1 MDLIIIILV
10 LLVLLIVFVAFIYNR
25 LVALRNRVKEA
36 WSAIDIQLK
45 ERYNVIINL
54 VEAVKGYAAHEKSVL
69 EKVTASRVAA
79 MGAKTTKEHAEAEN
93 MLSQTLKS
101 LFAVAE
107 AYPDLKASANFLQL
121 QQRISETESKLY
133 AANRFYNNTVKDI
146 NIAVESF
153 PINMMA
159 SAFGF
164 HKEEFFKLDEAE
176 ASKAKESVLVKF

>member
-1 MDLIIIILV
+1 MNLIIIILV
-10 LLVLLIVFVAFIYNR
+10 LLVLPIVFIILAYNR
-25 LVALRNRVKEA
+25 LVVLRNRVKEA

-45 ERYNVIINL
+45 ERYNVIVNL

-69 EKVTASRVAA
+69 EKVTESRTAA
-79 MGAKTTKEHAEAEN
+79 MGAETIKEHAQAEN

-107 AYPDLKASANFLQL
+107 AYPDLKASVNFLQL
-121 QQRISETESKLY
+121 QQRISEIESKLY

-146 NIAVESF
+146 NITVESF
-153 PINMMA
+153 PMNIMA

-164 HKEEFFKLDEAE
+164 YKEEFFKLEELE